1 MNQGGDNWL
10 MNVKHEFNRLGL
22 NYIWKV
28 PFIDD
33 STYKL
38 IKERL
43 LDVYK
48 QQCYNRITATAKG
61 NLFKHLINEFRLQT
75 YLTQPLDFRYLKE
88 IAKIRMSAHK
98 LNIELGRYNNI
109 ERSER
114 ICILCDAKEI
124 EDEYHFIIQCPR
136 YSNLRNAHIKQYY
149 HRRPN
154 VLKLVQLLS
163 TTSIKEL
170 SNLGKYLER
179 GNKLRN
185 KLLE

>member
-1 MNQGGDNWL
+1 ML
-10 MNVKHEFNRLGL
+10 CESTLLKVRL
-22 NYIWKV
+22 V
-28 PFIDD
+28 C
-33 STYKL
+33 STKL
-38 IKERL
+38 FLRS
-43 LDVYK
+43 
-48 QQCYNRITATAKG
+48 
-61 NLFKHLINEFRLQT
+61 

-88 IAKIRMSAHK
+88 IAKIRM
-98 LNIELGRYNNI
+98 LNIELGRYNNT

-114 ICILCDAKEI
+114 ICTLCDAKEI
-124 EDEYHFIIQCPR
+124 EDEYHFILQCPR

-179 GNKLRN
+179 ANKLRN
-185 KLLE
+185 KLLEL

>member
-1 MNQGGDNWL
+1 MYFCISRKARCRCTPSDIVHNPTGKYREPLRTVNTEL
-10 MNVKHEFNRLGL
+10 L
-22 NYIWKV
+22 NITCKCLTCV
-28 PFIDD
+28 LKDIQILPLID
-33 STYKL
+33 YCL
-38 IKERL
+38 VCL
-43 LDVYK
+43 L
-48 QQCYNRITATAKG
+48 
-61 NLFKHLINEFRLQT
+61 
-75 YLTQPLDFRYLKE
+75 E

-114 ICILCDAKEI
+114 ICTLCDAKEI
-124 EDEYHFIIQCPR
+124 EDEYHFILQCPR
-136 YSNLRNAHIKQYY
+136 YSNLSNAHIKQYY

-179 GNKLRN
+179 SNKLRN
-185 KLLE
+185 KLLEL

>member
-1 MNQGGDNWL
+1 MD
-10 MNVKHEFNRLGL
+10 
-22 NYIWKV
+22 V

-48 QQCYNRITATAKG
+48 CYNRITATAKG
-61 NLFKHLINEFRLQT
+61 NLYKYLINEFRLQT

-114 ICILCDAKEI
+114 ICTLCNAKEI
-124 EDEYHFIIQCPR
+124 EDEYHFILQCPR

-149 HRRPN
+149 HRRP
-154 VLKLVQLLS
+154 VF
-163 TTSIKEL
+163 KEL
-170 SNLGKYLER
+170 SNLEKYLER
-179 GNKLRN
+179 ANKLRN